1 MNFYREAAKVLDDL
15 GSQKHGSLKSLV
27 FDTKAQRTPGNQKRL
42 YALLSETLKSRPPK
56 RTRLTSRQGN
66 SRECHWVFAIIED
79 WAKGS
84 LNIEITDFEAKI
96 SRSLALVLVHDLLSR
111 GGIAAASGPVKEA
124 VLRHKTRLKA
134 DYVRAQLSKH
144 DNVKGDLQ

>member
-1 MNFYREAAKVLDDL
+1 M
-15 GSQKHGSLKSLV
+15 
-27 FDTKAQRTPGNQKRL
+27 
-42 YALLSETLKSRPPK
+42 
-56 RTRLTSRQGN
+56 
-66 SRECHWVFAIIED
+66 
-79 WAKGS
+79 
-84 LNIEITDFEAKI
+84 NIEITDFEAKI
-96 SRSLALVLVHDLLSR
+96 SRSLALVLVHDLLSSR